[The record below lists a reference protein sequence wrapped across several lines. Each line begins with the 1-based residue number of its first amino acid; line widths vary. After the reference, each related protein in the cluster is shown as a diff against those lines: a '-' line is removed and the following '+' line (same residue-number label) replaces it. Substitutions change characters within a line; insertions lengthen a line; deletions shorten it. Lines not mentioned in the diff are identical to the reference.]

1 MKTTQIPASKAQWG
15 TYIKLCETAQEQ
27 VRTILD
33 ETVKHPGTPG
43 SETHKIAD
51 LY

>member
-1 MKTTQIPASKAQWG
+1 MKITQIPASKAQWG
-15 TYIKLCETAQEQ
+15 TYIQLRETAQEQ

-33 ETVKHPGTPG
+33 EVAKHPGTPG

-51 LY
+51 L

>member
-15 TYIKLCETAQEQ
+15 TYIQLRETAQEQ

-33 ETVKHPGTPG
+33 EVGG
-43 SETHKIAD
+43 VEEWRGCG
-51 LY
+51 